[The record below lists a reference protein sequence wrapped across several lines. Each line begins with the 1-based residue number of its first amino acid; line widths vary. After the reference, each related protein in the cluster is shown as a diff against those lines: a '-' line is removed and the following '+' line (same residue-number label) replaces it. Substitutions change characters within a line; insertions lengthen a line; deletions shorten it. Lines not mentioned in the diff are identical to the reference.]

1 MGIEY
6 KNKLEKVE
14 YPVGCYTK
22 SDRYSYFNT
31 QLHPSS
37 SNPET
42 FENRLGI
49 CRKGIKIYHF
59 DDLFLYFILPS
70 SFTLFLYKNDLLQDV
85 MTRIDFYVVTENVS
99 MPAGDVTTKMIVV
112 IKVTSKI
119 VVCIS

>member
-1 MGIEY
+1 MGAKNENCPAGRIVPTEEECKKASLQLGIEY

-59 DDLFLYFILPS
+59 DNLFFVS
-70 SFTLFLYKNDLLQDV
+70 S
-85 MTRIDFYVVTENVS
+85 
-99 MPAGDVTTKMIVV
+99 
-112 IKVTSKI
+112 
-119 VVCIS
+119 